1 MERLT
6 LENAINRSRKLAE
19 RHRWNSEN
27 TKLETSDENANEVY
41 KNTCIQYANQ
51 EEQYAEWLEELK
63 SYKDIGT
70 PKELKELKENGAF
83 TGLEL
88 AKLAIMQ
95 KELKKYKDLEEQ
107 GLLVR
112 LPVKIGDDIYK
123 IPSKANYDL
132 NVLNGYKANN
142 RVYHQKV
149 YSIVLSQKGWF
160 VQCDKDS
167 IHAPNVICVDV
178 EYEKTW
184 FLTRE
189 EAEKKLEE
197 FKNEI

>member
-1 MERLT
+1 MKRLT

-19 RHRWNSEN
+19 LHRWNSEN

-88 AKLAIMQ
+88 AKLVIMQ

-112 LPVKIGDDIYK
+112 LPCKVDEKIKEQILK
-123 IPSKANYDL
+123 LCS
-132 NVLNGYKANN
+132 NN
-142 RVYHQKV
+142 
-149 YSIVLSQKGWF
+149 
-160 VQCDKDS
+160 
-167 IHAPNVICVDV
+167 
-178 EYEKTW
+178 
-184 FLTRE
+184 
-189 EAEKKLEE
+189 
-197 FKNEI
+197 

>member
-51 EEQYAEWLEELK
+51 EEQYAEWFEELK
-63 SYKDIGT
+63 SYK
-70 PKELKELKENGAF
+70 EA
-83 TGLEL
+83 
-88 AKLAIMQ
+88 
-95 KELKKYKDLEEQ
+95 EEQ

-112 LPVKIGDDIYK
+112 LPCKIGDDIYK

-149 YSIVLSQKGWF
+149 YSIVFSQRGWF

-178 EYEKTW
+178 EYGTTW

-197 FKNEI
+197 MKNDKT

>member
-6 LENAINRSRKLAE
+6 LENAINRSKKLAE

-112 LPVKIGDDIYK
+112 LPCKVGDTVYVKLSAYCKTKYAEAQVRDYTYFISCGFCVVVTSEKFDK
-123 IPSKANYDL
+123 QSIPFSEFGK
-132 NVLNGYKANN
+132 
-142 RVYHQKV
+142 
-149 YSIVLSQKGWF
+149 SI
-160 VQCDKDS
+160 
-167 IHAPNVICVDV
+167 
-178 EYEKTW
+178 

-197 FKNEI
+197 LKN

>member
-27 TKLETSDENANEVY
+27 TKLETPDENANEVY
-41 KNTCIQYANQ
+41 KNTCIQYADQ

-112 LPVKIGDDIYK
+112 LPDDLSRVLYQVNYRWKCTEYGEENDKCEIYDCK
-123 IPSKANYDL
+123 CECDIRKEYYIAEVELQCIPIKSYYNCL
-132 NVLNGYKANN
+132 G
-142 RVYHQKV
+142 
-149 YSIVLSQKGWF
+149 
-160 VQCDKDS
+160 
-167 IHAPNVICVDV
+167 
-178 EYEKTW
+178 E
-184 FLTRE
+184 FLFFTRE
-189 EAEKKLEE
+189 AAEKKLEE
-197 FKNEI
+197 LKNEI